1 MPRWPQPGAPSAPQT
16 AQGSE
21 TLLVQARAF
30 HGQGKLREAE
40 GLYRRVM
47 AARPTLVEPYLAL
60 ADIAGRAGNS
70 AMAASLLTKATE
82 LDPRNAQA
90 FLFLANNRMTVRD
103 FDNARKAVAH
113 ALSLKPRYPE
123 AFLLSGLV
131 EQEEGNPE
139 AAVECFRKAVKARK
153 DYPEAHLN
161 LGSSLMALDRSD
173 EAIKHF
179 RKAVVLQPR
188 WPMGR
193 FNLAQALFNG
203 GRYLDAKVECLR
215 ALESDPGLYPA
226 MMLLPKVLEAL
237 EDYSRARAAWEQVV
251 ARHPH
256 DAGVAND
263 AGLFMMLEG
272 NVGRSEELARQA
284 TTLAPENVEFRKN
297 LIRLLLN
304 TGQVSEAED
313 AARSWMARF
322 GAHPEILRS
331 LADVLARD
339 GDFETATGLYLK
351 AWDERPNDDVI
362 PYSLASTGKMREGNA
377 SGDRILASYRVSLE
391 EGRLSSDMAYAA
403 GKVLDD
409 RKDWDRAFDAYARAN
424 NLQMGGRAFDI
435 DGHEALVEALRGLF
449 KRGYWDAHAG
459 LGDPTDVPVLVVG
472 LPRSGTTLTERI
484 IASHPE
490 AAGAGELIHF
500 GRLEKSLRWI
510 VDPTGKTTYPDCVP
524 KTTRDMVRDFVD
536 SYKAEL
542 KRVDGRASRV
552 VDKMPQNFL
561 RVGLFTLLFPRGRIV
576 HCSRD
581 VMDTCVS
588 IFFQNFSR
596 GHAYKNDLEV
606 LGRYARSYLTLMDH
620 WRAVLPKP
628 LVEVNYATLVGD
640 QEGESRALIS
650 ALGLDWDDAVLGFHE
665 SKGAVATVS
674 RWQVR
679 QPIYTDSLARWK
691 RYEKHLVPLLRG
703 LGEANGP

>member
-1 MPRWPQPGAPSAPQT
+1 MPRWPKPGAPSATQT
-16 AQGSE
+16 VQGSE
-21 TLLVQARAF
+21 TQLVQARAF

-40 GLYRRVM
+40 ALYRRVM

-60 ADIAGRAGNS
+60 ADIAGRAGNP
-70 AMAASLLTKATE
+70 AMAAALLTKATE

-103 FDNARKAVAH
+103 FDNARKAVAR

-123 AFLLSGLV
+123 AFVVSGLV

-153 DYPEAHLN
+153 DYAAAHLN
-161 LGSSLMALDRSD
+161 LGSSLMGLQRFD
-173 EAIKHF
+173 EAIQHF
-179 RKAVVLQPR
+179 RKAVALEPR

-193 FNLAQALFNG
+193 INLAQALFNG
-203 GRYLDAKVECLR
+203 GRLMDAKEECLR
-215 ALESDPGLYPA
+215 ALERDPGLYPA
-226 MMLLPKVLEAL
+226 LTLLPKVFESL
-237 EDYSRARAAWEQVV
+237 EDYPRAREAWEKVV
-251 ARHPH
+251 ARYPR
-256 DAGVAND
+256 DAGLAND

-272 NVGRSEELARQA
+272 NVRRSEDLARQA
-284 TTLAPENVEFRKN
+284 TALAPENVEFRKN

-304 TGQVSEAED
+304 TGQVTEAED
-313 AARSWMARF
+313 AARSWIERF
-322 GAHPEILRS
+322 GEHPEILRS
-331 LADVLARD
+331 LADIVARD
-339 GDFETATGLYLK
+339 GDFESATTLYLK
-351 AWDERPNDDVI
+351 AWDQRPTDDVI

-377 SGDRILASYRVSLE
+377 SGDRILACYGASLE
-391 EGRLSSDMAYAA
+391 DGRLTSDLAYAA

-409 RKDWDRAFDAYARAN
+409 RKEWDQAFDAYARAN
-424 NLQMGGRAFDI
+424 RLQKMECSFDM
-435 DGHEALVEALRGLF
+435 DGHQALVEALCGLF
-449 KRGYWDAHAG
+449 KRGYWDARAD
-459 LGDPTDVPVLVVG
+459 LGDPTEVPVLVVG

-484 IASHPE
+484 IASHPQ
-490 AAGAGELIHF
+490 AAAAGELLHF
-500 GRLEKSLRWI
+500 GRLERSMRWI
-510 VDPTGKTTYPDCVP
+510 VDPTGKTPYPDCVP
-524 KTTRDMVRDFVD
+524 GATREMVRDFVE

-542 KRVDGRASRV
+542 TRIDGRADRV

-561 RVGLFTLLFPRGRIV
+561 RLGLFTLLFPHGRIV

-596 GHAYKNDLEV
+596 GHAYKNDLEI
-606 LGRYARSYLTLMDH
+606 LGRYARSYSTLMDH

-628 LVEVNYATLVGD
+628 LVEVSYAALVGD

-650 ALGLDWDDAVLGFHE
+650 ALGLTWDDAVLGFHE

-691 RYEKHLVPLLRG
+691 RYEAHLAPLKRG
-703 LGEANGP
+703 LGETS

>member
-1 MPRWPQPGAPSAPQT
+1 MPRWPKPGPPSVTQPV
-16 AQGSE
+16 QGSE
-21 TLLVQARAF
+21 AQLVQARAF

-40 GLYRRVM
+40 MLFRQIM

-60 ADIAGRAGNS
+60 ADIVGRSGNH
-70 AMAASLLTKATE
+70 AMAAALLTKATE

-90 FLFLANNRMTVRD
+90 FLFLASNRMTVRD
-103 FDNARKAVAH
+103 FGQARTAVAR

-139 AAVECFRKAVKARK
+139 AAVEWFRKAVKARK
-153 DYPEAHLN
+153 DYAEAHLN
-161 LGSSLMALDRSD
+161 LGSTLIALGDVD
-173 EAIKHF
+173 DAIKHF
-179 RKAVVLQPR
+179 RKTVSLQPR
-188 WPMGR
+188 WPLAR
-193 FNLAQALFNG
+193 FNLALSLFTA
-203 GRYLDAKVECLR
+203 GRMMDAKAECQK
-215 ALESDPGLYPA
+215 ALDCDSSFYPA
-226 MMLLPKVLEAL
+226 MTLIPKILDAL
-237 EDYSRARAAWEQVV
+237 EDYPQARDAWEKAV
-251 ARHPH
+251 ARYPR

-272 NVGRSEELARQA
+272 DVGRSEALARQA
-284 TTLAPENVEFRKN
+284 TTLAPENVGFRKN

-304 TGQVSEAED
+304 TGQVTEAED
-313 AARSWMARF
+313 AARSWMEQF
-322 GAHPEILRS
+322 GEHPEILRS
-331 LADVLARD
+331 LADIVARD
-339 GDFETATGLYLK
+339 GDFESATPLYLK
-351 AWDERPNDDVI
+351 AWDQRPAEDVI
-362 PYSLASTGKMREGNA
+362 AYSLASTGKMRDGNA
-377 SGDRILASYRVSLE
+377 SGDRILAAYGVRLE
-391 EGRLSSDMAYAA
+391 DGRLTSDLAYAA
-403 GKVLDD
+403 GKVWDD
-409 RKDWDRAFDAYARAN
+409 RKQWDRAFDAYAKAN
-424 NLQMGGRAFDI
+424 HLQKMECSFDI
-435 DGHEALVEALRGLF
+435 DRHEALVDALCRLF
-449 KRGYWDAHAG
+449 QRGYWDAQAD
-459 LGDPTDVPVLVVG
+459 LGDPTEVPVLVVG

-484 IASHPE
+484 IASHPK
-490 AAGAGELIHF
+490 AAGAGELLHF

-510 VDPTGKTTYPDCVP
+510 VDPTGKTPYPNCVP
-524 KTTRDMVRDFVD
+524 DITREMVRDFVD

-542 KRVDGRASRV
+542 TRVDGRASRV

-561 RVGLFTLLFPRGRIV
+561 RLGLFTLLFPHGRIV

-596 GHAYKNDLEV
+596 GHAYKNDLEI

-628 LVEVNYATLVGD
+628 LVEVDYATLVGD

-691 RYEKHLVPLLRG
+691 RYDAHLAPLKRG
-703 LGEANGP
+703 LGEAS